1 MLHLHAIDIVIIVAY
16 LLSTVLIG
24 YWVSKRASQS
34 MQNYFLGGNAMPWY
48 MLGIS
53 NASGMFDI
61 SGTML
66 LVSWMFVYGLKSVWI
81 PWLWPTFN
89 QVFLM
94 VYLSAWLRRSKV
106 MTGAEWIKTRFGTGP
121 GAQLS
126 HVIVV
131 IYAFVSIIGFFTYAF
146 KGIGKFAQTYL
157 PWHLSANE
165 YALILIAITAIYVI
179 KGGMISVV
187 ITEVVQF
194 FILSIASFAVGIIAM
209 SKVAPDMLRRVVPAG
224 WDNIFFGWHL
234 NLDWSTLLPAATA
247 KIADDRY
254 ELFGFFVMM
263 LLFKGIPIS
272 AAGPAPNY
280 DMQRVLSAKNPREAS
295 IMSAW
300 VNVVLTPPRY
310 FLVIGLTVLAAAF
323 FGPDLRAMGT
333 HLDFELVLPQ
343 ALGRFVPMGLLGFL
357 IAGLLAAFMSNFA
370 ATVNAAPPYFVN
382 DIYKRYIN
390 PNASPKTYVR
400 LSYLASFTVIVIGV
414 IFGWSVTSVNEVV
427 VWIVS
432 GLWGGYTASN
442 VLKWY
447 WWRFNGYGYF
457 WGMVTGIASALAMP
471 RIAPLFPFVQHL
483 MAKFTINMEVV
494 IIFPLVVGISLIG
507 CLLGTLLTKPESDEV
522 LMDFYRRVRPWGFW
536 GPVLRKVLA
545 EDPGFKRNRDFFRD
559 MFNIAIGIVW
569 QVSLVALPLYI
580 VIQEFQRAAIAL
592 GAILVTSLILK
603 FTWYDHLNEREVETD
618 KAAANDVSQEVT
630 EMLLATQAEANVTSL
645 DHAALFAKYGFYAG
659 LAAMFA
665 FPRVW
670 GAVGMA
676 IIGAVCAGG
685 GSALG
690 SAVGLFF
697 DALNLK
703 PAEGDHLPSKL
714 PLAASALV
722 LGIIGLVAWYLP
734 MAGLPIT
741 ITGFM
746 LGRSALLS
754 THRSLAL
761 KGMGLSL
768 VGLLLSAVNAYVGAL
783 MMVQA
788 GMAAHGY

>member
-1 MLHLHAIDIVIIVAY
+1 MLQLHTLDIVIIVAY

-24 YWVSKRASQS
+24 YWVSHRASQS
-34 MQNYFLGGNAMPWY
+34 MQNYFLGGNTMPWY

-66 LVSWMFVYGLKSVWI
+66 LVSWMFVYGIKSVWI

-89 QVFLM
+89 QIFLM

-106 MTGAEWIKTRFGTGP
+106 MTGAEWIKTRFGTGR
-121 GAQLS
+121 GAQAS
-126 HVIVV
+126 HLIVV

-194 FILSIASFAVGIIAM
+194 FILSIASFAVGFIAM
-209 SKVAPDMLRRVVPAG
+209 AKVSPEMFHRVVPAG

-234 NLDWSTLLPAATA
+234 NLDWSTLLPAATE
-247 KIADDRY
+247 KVHQDGY
-254 ELFGFFVMM
+254 GLFGFFVMM

-295 IMSAW
+295 MMSAW

-310 FLVIGLTVLAAAF
+310 FLIMGLTVLAAAF
-323 FGPDLRAMGT
+323 FGPNLRAMGT
-333 HLDFELVLPQ
+333 NMDFELVLPY
-343 ALGRFVPMGLLGFL
+343 ALGKFVPVGLLGFL

-382 DIYKRYIN
+382 DIYKRFIN

-400 LSYLASFTVIVIGV
+400 LSYLASFTVIVVGV
-414 IFGWSVTSVNEVV
+414 ALGWNVTSVNEVV

-447 WWRFNGYGYF
+447 WWRFNGWGYF
-457 WGMVTGIASALAMP
+457 WGMVTGIPLAVGLP
-471 RIAPLFPFVQHL
+471 SLVKQVPIVQHL
-483 MAKFTINMEVV
+483 LATYSINMEVV
-494 IIFPLVVGISLIG
+494 FIFPLVVGISFIF
-507 CLLGTLLTKPESDEV
+507 CLLGTLLTKPEDDAV

-536 GPVLRKVLA
+536 GPVLKKVLA
-545 EDPGFKRNRDFFRD
+545 EDPTFKRNKDFFRD
-559 MFNIAIGIVW
+559 MFNIAVGITW
-569 QVSLVALPLYI
+569 QIALVALPLYV
-580 VIQEFQRAAIAL
+580 VIREFTRAALAAGI
-592 GAILVTSLILK
+592 ILATSAILK
-603 FTWYDHLNEREVETD
+603 FTWWDHLSVREVETD
-618 KAAANDVSQEVT
+618 KAAAND
-630 EMLLATQAEANVTSL
+630 N
-645 DHAALFAKYGFYAG
+645 
-659 LAAMFA
+659 
-665 FPRVW
+665 
-670 GAVGMA
+670 
-676 IIGAVCAGG
+676 
-685 GSALG
+685 
-690 SAVGLFF
+690 
-697 DALNLK
+697 
-703 PAEGDHLPSKL
+703 
-714 PLAASALV
+714 
-722 LGIIGLVAWYLP
+722 
-734 MAGLPIT
+734 
-741 ITGFM
+741 
-746 LGRSALLS
+746 
-754 THRSLAL
+754 
-761 KGMGLSL
+761 
-768 VGLLLSAVNAYVGAL
+768 
-783 MMVQA
+783 
-788 GMAAHGY
+788 

>member
-1 MLHLHAIDIVIIVAY
+1 MLKLQVVDISIIVAY

-34 MQNYFLGGNAMPWY
+34 MQNYFLGGNSMPWY

-89 QVFLM
+89 QIFLM

-106 MTGAEWIKTRFGTGP
+106 MTGAEWIKTRFGTGR

-126 HVIVV
+126 HLIVV
-131 IYAFVSIIGFFTYAF
+131 VYAFVSIIGFFTYAF

-157 PWHLSANE
+157 PWNLSANE

-224 WDNIFFGWHL
+224 WDNLFFGWHL

-247 KIADDRY
+247 KIADDKY

-295 IMSAW
+295 MMSAW
-300 VNVVLTPPRY
+300 VNIVLTPPRY
-310 FLVIGLTVLAAAF
+310 FLIMGLTVLAAAF

-333 HLDFELVLPQ
+333 HMDFELVLPL
-343 ALGRFVPMGLLGFL
+343 ALGRFVPVGLLGFL

-400 LSYLASFTVIVIGV
+400 LSYVASLSVIIIG
-414 IFGWSVTSVNEVV
+414 ILFGWNVTSVNEVV

-457 WGMVTGIASALAMP
+457 WGMVAGIGSALVMP
-471 RIAPLFPFVQHL
+471 KLVPHIDFIQHL
-483 MAKFTINMEVV
+483 LASYTINMEVV

-507 CLLGTLLTKPESDEV
+507 CLLGTFLTKPESDEV
-522 LMDFYRRVRPWGFW
+522 LIDFYRRVRPWGFW
-536 GPVLRKVLA
+536 GPVLKKVLA
-545 EDPGFKRNRDFFRD
+545 EDPDFKRNKDFFRD
-559 MFNIAIGIVW
+559 VFNIAVGIFW

-580 VIQEFQRAAIAL
+580 VIKEWDRVAMAA
-592 GAILVTSLILK
+592 GSILVTSLILK
-603 FTWYDHLNEREVETD
+603 FTWYDHLVEREVETD
-618 KAAANDVSQEVT
+618 LAAA
-630 EMLLATQAEANVTSL
+630 
-645 DHAALFAKYGFYAG
+645 
-659 LAAMFA
+659 
-665 FPRVW
+665 
-670 GAVGMA
+670 
-676 IIGAVCAGG
+676 
-685 GSALG
+685 
-690 SAVGLFF
+690 
-697 DALNLK
+697 
-703 PAEGDHLPSKL
+703 GD
-714 PLAASALV
+714 
-722 LGIIGLVAWYLP
+722 I
-734 MAGLPIT
+734 
-741 ITGFM
+741 
-746 LGRSALLS
+746 
-754 THRSLAL
+754 
-761 KGMGLSL
+761 
-768 VGLLLSAVNAYVGAL
+768 
-783 MMVQA
+783 
-788 GMAAHGY
+788 

>member
-1 MLHLHAIDIVIIVAY
+1 MLQLQFVDIAIIVAY

-89 QVFLM
+89 QIFLM
-94 VYLSAWLRRSKV
+94 VYLSAWLRRSNV
-106 MTGAEWIKTRFGTGP
+106 MTGAEWIKTRFGTGR

-126 HVIVV
+126 HLIVV
-131 IYAFVSIIGFFTYAF
+131 VYAFVSIIGFFTYAF

-247 KIADDRY
+247 KIAEDKY

-295 IMSAW
+295 MMSAW
-300 VNVVLTPPRY
+300 VNIVLTPPRY
-310 FLVIGLTVLAAAF
+310 FLIMGLTVLAAAF
-323 FGPDLRAMGT
+323 FGPDLRAMGS
-333 HLDFELVLPQ
+333 HMDFELVLPL

-400 LSYLASFTVIVIGV
+400 LSYLASLTVIVIGIV
-414 IFGWSVTSVNEVV
+414 FGWNVTSVNEVV

-457 WGMVTGIASALAMP
+457 WGMVTGIGSALVMP
-471 RIAPLFPFVQHL
+471 KVVPHVEFLQYLLATY
-483 MAKFTINMEVV
+483 TINMEVV

-507 CLLGTLLTKPESDEV
+507 CLLGTFLTKPESDEV

-536 GPVLRKVLA
+536 GPVLKKVLA
-545 EDPGFKRNRDFFRD
+545 EEPEFKRNKDFFRD

-580 VIQEFQRAAIAL
+580 VIREWERVAMAAAS
-592 GAILVTSLILK
+592 ILVTSLILK
-603 FTWYDHLNEREVETD
+603 FTWYNHLVEREAETD
-618 KAAANDVSQEVT
+618 LAAA
-630 EMLLATQAEANVTSL
+630 
-645 DHAALFAKYGFYAG
+645 K
-659 LAAMFA
+659 
-665 FPRVW
+665 
-670 GAVGMA
+670 
-676 IIGAVCAGG
+676 
-685 GSALG
+685 
-690 SAVGLFF
+690 
-697 DALNLK
+697 DA
-703 PAEGDHLPSKL
+703 
-714 PLAASALV
+714 
-722 LGIIGLVAWYLP
+722 
-734 MAGLPIT
+734 
-741 ITGFM
+741 
-746 LGRSALLS
+746 
-754 THRSLAL
+754 
-761 KGMGLSL
+761 
-768 VGLLLSAVNAYVGAL
+768 
-783 MMVQA
+783 
-788 GMAAHGY
+788 